1 MDIEIKPIRIVI
13 RPTADGQI
21 SVETPVAKAILP
33 RNALSFVTQGLAYH
47 NDRDVEID
55 APPDITAEFG
65 HSFDSQL
72 CLSHLSRDISPF
84 LANYLD
90 NKVTSQGRYE
100 LFTLESLLAG
110 LRGRRILFCGAGPSL
125 YQHWDFIRRCLAT
138 GHAFVIAGGSAIQA
152 FANEGIIPDLCLACD
167 PNPLAATRSVEL
179 SPDFQVSTLLLAG
192 SGINPGFLD
201 NWGGPL
207 VLTNGLSAL
216 PIGQYLEPGRVT
228 LTEGGIGVSTFAMHL
243 ARTVDCPEFLQL
255 GVDLRQTRAGKLYP
269 DSLGFDNTLD
279 SPREKIWKS
288 EAMLLGRIAKE
299 FSLKVLRPKRGRSVP
314 HTTVVSFKKI
324 KVTDGP
330 APLGDLVPEQ
340 SDSFLSR
347 LRSFH
352 HDLVNM
358 PLDNVATSPLF
369 EPFINVYHHIY
380 LSRMLFTG
388 EYAADSLKFRLNV
401 VKNYVE
407 NLLYD

>member
-1 MDIEIKPIRIVI
+1 MDIELKPIRIVI
-13 RPTADGQI
+13 RPTKDGQL
-21 SVETPVAKAILP
+21 SVETPVATATLP

-47 NDRDVEID
+47 NDRSIEVD
-55 APPDITAEFG
+55 ASPELTAEFG
-65 HSFDSQL
+65 HAFDSQL

-84 LANYLD
+84 LANYLE
-90 NKVTSQGRYE
+90 NKAAPRTNP
-100 LFTLESLLAG
+100 LFTLESLLAD

-167 PNPLAATRSVEL
+167 PNPLASTRAATL
-179 SPDFQVSTLLLAG
+179 SSDFQASTLLLAG
-192 SGINPGFLD
+192 SGVNPEFLD
-201 NWGGPL
+201 HWSGPL

-216 PIGQYLEPGRVT
+216 PLGQYLEPGRVT

-255 GVDLRQTRAGKLYP
+255 GVDLRQTRGGKLYP
-269 DSLGFDNTLD
+269 DSLGFDNGLD

-288 EAMLLGRIAKE
+288 EAMLIGSIAKE
-299 FSLKVLRPKRGRSVP
+299 FNLKVLRPKRGRPVP
-314 HTTVVSFKKI
+314 HTQVVNFKKI

-330 APLGDLVPEQ
+330 TPLGDLIPEQ

-347 LRSFH
+347 LHSFH
-352 HDLVNM
+352 HDLVHL
-358 PLDNVATSPLF
+358 PLDNVAASPLF
-369 EPFINVYHHIY
+369 EPFINIYHHIY
-380 LSRMLFTG
+380 LARMLITG
-388 EYAADSLKFRLNV
+388 EYAADSLKYRLNV
-401 VKNYVE
+401 VKHYVE
-407 NLLYD
+407 NLLAN